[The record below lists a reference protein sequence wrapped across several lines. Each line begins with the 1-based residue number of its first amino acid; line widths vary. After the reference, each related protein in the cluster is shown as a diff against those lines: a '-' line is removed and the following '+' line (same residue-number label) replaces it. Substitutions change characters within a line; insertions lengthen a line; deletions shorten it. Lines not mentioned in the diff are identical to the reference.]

1 MTKYTSGADALN
13 ALNAT
18 NEGNGGN
25 SAEFASFKTGTV
37 YKVRVMSAFD
47 LIRFFSYGI
56 YKKVNSFSAANP
68 STLNKNGFPES
79 NLTSWDRAWK
89 HYQDEK
95 KAAADRG
102 DAKAEEAAKQEA
114 AKYRVK
120 ERYALGFINLET
132 GEPIIVDLSK
142 PQATTVHAVI
152 KKQEKKLGRIAFEL
166 EKSGSGTSTV
176 VSLTPLIDMEEDLT
190 EVERKHFAAQDGKEF
205 DMSLFDGLIYEADE
219 KEMLENLVA
228 AGFDLALIGESLGG
242 GSQTAADEE
251 LSAEENFGF

>member
-18 NEGNGGN
+18 NEGGGGGN

-89 HYQDEK
+89 YYQDQK
-95 KAAADRG
+95 KAAAD
-102 DAKAEEAAKQEA
+102 
-114 AKYRVK
+114 
-120 ERYALGFINLET
+120 
-132 GEPIIVDLSK
+132 
-142 PQATTVHAVI
+142 
-152 KKQEKKLGRIAFEL
+152 
-166 EKSGSGTSTV
+166 
-176 VSLTPLIDMEEDLT
+176 
-190 EVERKHFAAQDGKEF
+190 
-205 DMSLFDGLIYEADE
+205 
-219 KEMLENLVA
+219 
-228 AGFDLALIGESLGG
+228 
-242 GSQTAADEE
+242 
-251 LSAEENFGF
+251 

>member
-18 NEGNGGN
+18 NEGGGGGN

-89 HYQDEK
+89 YYQDQK

-132 GEPIIVDLSK
+132 GQPIIVDLSK
-142 PQATTVHAVI
+142 TQATTVHAVI

-166 EKSGSGTSTV
+166 EKSGSGTNTV

-190 EVERKHFAAQDGKEF
+190 EAERKHFADQDGKEF

-219 KEMLENLVA
+219 KEMIENLVA
-228 AGFDLALIGESLGG
+228 AGFNLALIGESLDGG
-242 GSQTAADEE
+242 AEDVE
-251 LSAEENFGF
+251 LPAGENFEF